1 MISESSLFFKFIS
14 YSQVF
19 FFSEPIKV
27 LEKASLEIFIKKIQQ
42 NHSFKLNLFQGFQTV
57 QELIFIK
64 LNEQM
69 RAVQPDKS
77 KADEIKEELKQQ
89 ITVST

>member
-1 MISESSLFFKFIS
+1 M
-14 YSQVF
+14 
-19 FFSEPIKV
+19 
-27 LEKASLEIFIKKIQQ
+27 
-42 NHSFKLNLFQGFQTV
+42 FQGFQTV